1 MPVIEGGFGLIQ
13 TDSARRITVQ
23 REPALNLFENI
34 AVVNRDQYARAL
46 GVYGD
51 VSLNRELKAEFAS
64 FGVPKHLWSNRKNGC
79 TWNPKGGIRMGIESF
94 PTCPIEYDGEQC
106 PDAFYGT
113 CFEKLF
119 APGNGIKDFYATEE
133 GQNLLF
139 SMIRR
144 INQGLGNS
152 FFDLYNFANHPLIE
166 QANTE
171 GFYNVS
177 VPEWE
182 AYVDQMLSGECGGLI
197 TQLDELAARG
207 TAGYT
212 REVPVNATTGA
223 FNSTFVT
230 LIEQLKADA
239 SAEMQTAIESGM
251 EVNGRIMYPVVM
263 ATPEIFDQYK
273 SYIRSL
279 AGTNELAYRY
289 MLEGMDG
296 TTKLE
301 RNILVYDNMPVIR
314 WDAHVGFDKITG
326 AKSHRMAIVAP
337 GVFGVLHDV
346 DELAQWDGMGLMLEQ
361 SQMLKD
367 KGKIYMTTTLRWG
380 AAIADTN
387 FVVMARTV
395 LQPN

>member
-1 MPVIEGGFGLIQ
+1 MPVIEGGFGLFQ
-13 TDSARRITVQ
+13 TDSARRITVN
-23 REPALNLFENI
+23 REPALTIFENV
-34 AVVNRDQYARAL
+34 AVMQRDQYARAL

-51 VSLNRELKAEFAS
+51 VSLGRELKGEFAS
-64 FGVPKHLWSNRKNGC
+64 FSMPKHLWSNRKNGC
-79 TWNPKGGIRMGIESF
+79 TWHPKGGVRMGIESF
-94 PTCPIEYDGEQC
+94 PTCPIEFDGEQC

-119 APGNGIKDFYATEE
+119 GAGNDRKDFYATPEA
-133 GQNLLF
+133 QALLAA
-139 SMIRR
+139 MLRR

-166 QANTE
+166 QANVE
-171 GFYNVS
+171 GFFNVA

-182 AYVDQMLSGECGGLI
+182 AYIDQMLSGECGGLI

-207 TAGYT
+207 VSGYT

-223 FNSTFVT
+223 FSGTF
-230 LIEQLKADA
+230 LDLLEDLKSDA

-251 EVNGRIMYPVVM
+251 DMNGRTMYPIVM

-273 SYIRSL
+273 NYIKSL

-289 MLEGMDG
+289 VLEGSDG
-296 TTKLE
+296 TTKLM
-301 RNILVYDNMPVIR
+301 RNVLVVDNMPVIR
-314 WDAHVGFDKITG
+314 WDAHVPFDKITG

-346 DELAQWDGMGLMLEQ
+346 DDLKQWDGMGLMLEQ